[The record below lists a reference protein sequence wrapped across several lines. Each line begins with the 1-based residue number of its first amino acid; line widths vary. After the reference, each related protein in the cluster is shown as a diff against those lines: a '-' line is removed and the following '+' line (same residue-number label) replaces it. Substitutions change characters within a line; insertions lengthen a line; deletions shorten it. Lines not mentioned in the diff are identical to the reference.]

1 MAESRVPT
9 PEIHDIAEQEPSDA
23 EVQAEL
29 AKEPGEE
36 LAATPAGAAA
46 ANERLR
52 VSIEQGAGIG
62 TDGDAFGMETKLIDK
77 LVGHD

>member
-1 MAESRVPT
+1 MADTQVET
-9 PEIHDIAEQEPSDA
+9 PEIHDISEQMPSDS

-29 AKEPGEE
+29 AKEPGEKLE
-36 LAATPAGAAA
+36 ATPAGAAA

-52 VSIEQGAGIG
+52 VTIEQGAGIG

-77 LVGHD
+77 LVGHE